1 MHPPL
6 SRDPIAEI
14 RKNWERHGWQEAA
27 EPAAAVTA
35 IMRTQ
40 QILLGRA
47 QEILKPFKLT
57 FARYEVI
64 SLLSFSR
71 EKRMP
76 MNKASKLLQVHPTS
90 ITNAVDRLESAG
102 LVERQPHETDRR
114 AMLLVLTPE
123 GKQVAEEVTEALN
136 EGLFQQTGFEESEIR
151 ELNRILAGFRERAG
165 DFTV

>member
-1 MHPPL
+1 MHRPL
-6 SRDPIAEI
+6 PKDPIAEI
-14 RKNWERHGWQEAA
+14 QKNWQRQGWSAA
-27 EPAAAVTA
+27 AAPAAAVTS

-40 QILLGRA
+40 QILLARA

-64 SLLSFSR
+64 SLLNLSR

-102 LVERQPHETDRR
+102 LVERQPHESDRR
-114 AMLLVLTPE
+114 AMLVALTE
-123 GKQVAEEVTEALN
+123 TGRDVAQQATAALNEQLFERSGFEAEEV
-136 EGLFQQTGFEESEIR
+136 QQ
-151 ELNRILAGFRERAG
+151 LNRILANFRQRAG
-165 DFTV
+165 DFSG

>member
-6 SRDPIAEI
+6 AKDPIAEI
-14 RKNWERHGWQEAA
+14 QKNWERHGWETAA
-27 EPAAAVTA
+27 APAAAVTA

-47 QEILKPFKLT
+47 QEILKPFELT

-102 LVERQPHETDRR
+102 LMERQPHESDRR
-114 AMLLVLTPE
+114 AVLLVLTAK
-123 GKQVAEEVTEALN
+123 GKQVAGEATRALN
-136 EGLFQQTGFEESEIR
+136 EQLFEQTGFTPEEVA
-151 ELNRILAGFRERAG
+151 ELNRILAKFRQRAG
-165 DFTV
+165 DFEA